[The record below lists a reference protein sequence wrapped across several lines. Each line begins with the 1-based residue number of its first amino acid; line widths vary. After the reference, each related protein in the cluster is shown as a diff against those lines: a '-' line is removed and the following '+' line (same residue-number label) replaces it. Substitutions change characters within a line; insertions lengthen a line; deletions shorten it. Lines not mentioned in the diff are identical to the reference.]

1 MIPLLVTVFAFAAVA
16 YITKSRTYGVLAF
29 SALANVYIDHFTH
42 ADDQYLMVTYSSIEF
57 FTGLAILYYGDIHK
71 LYQTSVLT
79 LMLLAHFLMEYS
91 LVYDKIAVIE
101 SGAYI
106 YTISG
111 LIIAQLIGAGRG
123 LNYTHSPYRPYHHR
137 VEDSHTGLFNH

>member
-1 MIPLLVTVFAFAAVA
+1 MIPLWITVFAFAAVA

-57 FTGLAILYYGDIHK
+57 FTALAVLYYGDIHK
-71 LYQTSVLT
+71 FYQTSILT
-79 LMLLAHFLMEYS
+79 LMLLAHFFMEYA
-91 LVYDKIAVIE
+91 LVYDKIEIIE
-101 SGAYI
+101 SSIYI
-106 YTISG
+106 NTISG

-123 LNYTHSPYRPYHHR
+123 LNYSNSPYRPYHH
-137 VEDSHTGLFNH
+137 SFKNNHTGLFNH

>member
-1 MIPLLVTVFAFAAVA
+1 MIPLWVTVFAFAAVA

-57 FTGLAILYYGDIHK
+57 FTGLAVLYYGDIHK
-71 LYQTSVLT
+71 LYQTSILT
-79 LMLLAHFLMEYS
+79 MMLMAHFFMEYS
-91 LVYDKIAVIE
+91 LVYDRIAFIE
-101 SGAYI
+101 SGIYI

-123 LNYTHSPYRPYHHR
+123 LNYTHSPYRPYPDRFKDNHF
-137 VEDSHTGLFNH
+137 GIFNH